1 MPNKNIFDVV
11 LLFAL
16 PASGKSEVRRYMAN
30 ISPEKLSEE
39 FHIGDNLQLDD
50 FPYVFMMRRIDEEL
64 LKLGEPRMYYPG
76 EDSFLDGRD
85 WATLTTLLNEDYYD
99 MINRNVVQ
107 CDSAAEYL
115 FQRLENAAIKV
126 GINPRLTYLK
136 PEIRKALAEALEDEC
151 RKMLDEKQAA
161 YPDTMENKTI
171 IVEMSRGGAVGS
183 AMPLAD
189 PFGYQYTLRHFCPE
203 ILEKA
208 AILYIEVTPEESRRK
223 NRERFDPT
231 NPGSSINHGTP
242 ELVMIHDYGCDDI
255 AYLRSVSEVENT
267 VTVKSFDRT
276 YHLPIGVF
284 NNMPDRTTFLRDYP
298 EKWDKDL
305 VNDIERLVKSAT
317 DTMWA
322 NYRK

>member
-1 MPNKNIFDVV
+1 MKENNLFDVV

-30 ISPEKLSEE
+30 IDPQKLADE
-39 FHIGDNLQLDD
+39 FHIGENLQLDD
-50 FPYVFMMRRIDEEL
+50 FPYVFFMRRIDEEL
-64 LKLGEPRMYYPG
+64 VKLGGERVYYPG

-99 MINRNVVQ
+99 MINRNVVT
-107 CDSAAEYL
+107 CESAAEYL

-136 PEIRKALAEALEDEC
+136 EETRKKLAEALEEEA
-151 RKMLDEKQAA
+151 REMLNEKHAA

-183 AMPLAD
+183 NMPLED

-203 ILEKA
+203 ILSKA
-208 AILYIEVTPEESRRK
+208 AILYIEVTPEESRKK

-255 AYLRSVSEVENT
+255 AWLRENSEKENT
-267 VTVKSFDRT
+267 VTVKSFDKT

-284 NNMPDRTTFLRDYP
+284 SNMPDRTTFLRDYP
-298 EKWDKDL
+298 EKWDPEL
-305 VNDIERLVKSAT
+305 VKDIERLVRSAT
-317 DTMWA
+317 DTMWE
-322 NYRK
+322 NYKK

>member
-1 MPNKNIFDVV
+1 MKENNLFDVV

-30 ISPEKLSEE
+30 IDPQKLADE
-39 FHIGDNLQLDD
+39 FHIGENLQLDD
-50 FPYVFMMRRIDEEL
+50 FPYVFFMRRIDEEL
-64 LKLGEPRMYYPG
+64 VKLGEDRVYYPG

-99 MINRNVVQ
+99 MINKNVVQ
-107 CDSAAEYL
+107 CESAAEYM

-126 GINPRLTYLK
+126 GIQPRLTYLK
-136 PEIRKALAEALEDEC
+136 EETRKKLAEALEEEA
-151 RKMLDEKQAA
+151 RTLLNEKHAG
-161 YPDTMENKTI
+161 YPETMENKTI
-171 IVEMSRGGAVGS
+171 IVEMSRGGAAGS
-183 AMPLAD
+183 SMPLED

-203 ILEKA
+203 ILSRA
-208 AILYIEVTPEESRRK
+208 AILYIEVTPEESRKK

-255 AYLRSVSEVENT
+255 AWLRENSEKENT
-267 VTVKSFDRT
+267 VTVKAFDRT

-284 NNMPDRTTFLRDYP
+284 SNMPDRTTFLRDYP
-298 EKWDKDL
+298 EKWDPEL
-305 VNDIERLVKSAT
+305 VKDIERLVRSAT
-317 DTMWA
+317 DTMWE
-322 NYRK
+322 NYKK